1 MASKKKRTS
10 RLGRGLSSLMATSAE
25 MPAVPTQPAQK
36 PADTG
41 PAKPEAE
48 ESGTSQATSGVPVHE
63 AAGPPVSPS
72 PAESSAAQ
80 AADVTAP
87 SAGDT
92 NATPDAPGGLRF
104 LAIAEIQA
112 NRHQPRQTFSDKAL
126 EGLAAS
132 LKQDGMMQPIVVRPN
147 PSANQQG
154 GYELIAGERR
164 WRAAQLAGLSAVPAV
179 VHELTDEQS
188 AQWALVENLQ
198 REDLNPIEKAEA
210 FKRLADEFGLA
221 HAQIAERVG
230 LERSTVSNLLRLLA
244 LSDFC
249 RDLVRQDLL
258 SMGQARAIAGVP
270 DPAAQK
276 ALAQQAVR
284 DGMSV
289 RQVEAAA
296 RKLLQSTS
304 INSSPASK
312 AASRHS
318 LADMEKQIS
327 EQLGTRVKLKPGR
340 KKGSGTLAIDFYSL
354 DEFDTLMARMDVKTS

>member
-1 MASKKKRTS
+1 MASKKKRPS

-25 MPAVPTQPAQK
+25 MPAVPTQPA
-36 PADTG
+36 TG
-41 PAKPEAE
+41 QAE
-48 ESGTSQATSGVPVHE
+48 T
-63 AAGPPVSPS
+63 AGPRPATTQGKLS
-72 PAESSAAQ
+72 PAQ
-80 AADVTAP
+80 DIPAP
-87 SAGDT
+87 SKADAPTGT
-92 NATPDAPGGLRF
+92 RPGGQSLEANPDAAGLRF
-104 LAIAEIQA
+104 LAIAEIQP
-112 NRHQPRQTFSDKAL
+112 NRHQPRQAFSDKAL

-132 LKQDGMMQPIVVRPN
+132 LKQDGMMQPIVVRP
-147 PSANQQG
+147 SQDKDKQG

-164 WRAAQLAGLSAVPAV
+164 WRAAQIAGLETVPAV

-210 FKRLADEFGLA
+210 FKRLSDEFGLA

-249 RDLVRQDLL
+249 RDLVREDLL

-284 DGMSV
+284 DGLSV

-296 RKLLQSTS
+296 RKIMQSTS
-304 INSSPASK
+304 VNTSSASK
-312 AASRHS
+312 AASKHS

-327 EQLGTRVKLKPGR
+327 QQLGTRVKLKPGR
-340 KKGSGTLAIDFYSL
+340 KKGSGTIAIDFYSL
-354 DEFDTLMARMDVKTS
+354 DEFDALMARMNVKTS